1 VSLRDYQI
9 EAVEQI
15 EAAIAAGR
23 SPLYVLPT
31 GGGKTI
37 IAAAIVDRAVERGQ
51 RVLILTHR
59 REILLQTSSKLGIAH
74 GLLQSGMTLDLE
86 PAALVAS
93 VQTIWARC
101 IRTNKVPLPA
111 ADIIIVDEC
120 HHIRAKTWTGII
132 ERYPEA
138 AVIGL
143 SATPCRGDGR
153 GLGNNFDRLILGP
166 QIPDLI
172 AKGRLVPTKYFAPV
186 NPDLKGVK
194 VRTGDYVIG
203 ELSKRMNRDDLVG
216 DIIENWHRH
225 AQRRKTLVFCVD
237 VSHSLH
243 VTDEFVKSG
252 VRAEHLDGSTPKP
265 DRDAILDRLA
275 SGETEVVCN
284 CMVLTE
290 GYDLPSIGCIVLARP
305 TKQLGLF
312 RQMAG
317 RGLRPA
323 DGKRDLIL
331 IDHSGAVFAHG
342 LLEDR
347 VEWTLDT
354 DKRAHN
360 ATHAARS
367 ESAKSRLVECTQCS
381 GIRITNEPCPCCGF
395 MPKFRGEAIVF
406 ADGELVEVK
415 NGRVRS
421 TLVQAD
427 KDRWYAELLSIEGQ
441 KGYKRGWAG
450 YRYEEKFN
458 ERPARGAYPT
468 PRKPSPEVLSWVR
481 SRQIAFAKRKQKEK
495 EAAA

>member
-1 VSLRDYQI
+1 MSLRDYQI

-15 EAAIAAGR
+15 EAAIAAGQ

-172 AKGRLVPTKYFAPV
+172 AKGRLVPTSKCLTAP
-186 NPDLKGVK
+186 
-194 VRTGDYVIG
+194 
-203 ELSKRMNRDDLVG
+203 
-216 DIIENWHRH
+216 
-225 AQRRKTLVFCVD
+225 
-237 VSHSLH
+237 
-243 VTDEFVKSG
+243 
-252 VRAEHLDGSTPKP
+252 ST
-265 DRDAILDRLA
+265 RNRLA
-275 SGETEVVCN
+275 S
-284 CMVLTE
+284 
-290 GYDLPSIGCIVLARP
+290 SR
-305 TKQLGLF
+305 
-312 RQMAG
+312 
-317 RGLRPA
+317 
-323 DGKRDLIL
+323 
-331 IDHSGAVFAHG
+331 
-342 LLEDR
+342 
-347 VEWTLDT
+347 
-354 DKRAHN
+354 RA
-360 ATHAARS
+360 
-367 ESAKSRLVECTQCS
+367 
-381 GIRITNEPCPCCGF
+381 
-395 MPKFRGEAIVF
+395 
-406 ADGELVEVK
+406 
-415 NGRVRS
+415 
-421 TLVQAD
+421 
-427 KDRWYAELLSIEGQ
+427 
-441 KGYKRGWAG
+441 
-450 YRYEEKFN
+450 
-458 ERPARGAYPT
+458 
-468 PRKPSPEVLSWVR
+468 PSP
-481 SRQIAFAKRKQKEK
+481 
-495 EAAA
+495 